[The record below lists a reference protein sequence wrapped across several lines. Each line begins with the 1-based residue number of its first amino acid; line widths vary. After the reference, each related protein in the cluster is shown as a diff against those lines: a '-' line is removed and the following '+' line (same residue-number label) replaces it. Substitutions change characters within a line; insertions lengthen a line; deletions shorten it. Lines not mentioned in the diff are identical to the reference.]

1 MDLLPDDMLSNIL
14 GRLPPFSLAASRCV
28 LKKWCAI
35 IDGRRLLR
43 ADILP
48 LRLDGFFFR
57 TEFTDWARHFFS
69 RPSTGRRISGRL
81 ADYVKDDDILDHC
94 NGLLLLLDRVANPAT
109 RQSLGLPL
117 FPDCDAYEGFGTQY
131 FLAYDPFVSPQHY
144 QVVLIPLVPEEHH
157 YSSIKFKE
165 SSEWPPSTFTTHVF
179 SSTKWRWEETSLVRE
194 GKPAGTIADMHSEY
208 DSFCRLRAVYIR
220 GALYVHCQND
230 SVMR

>member
-165 SSEWPPSTFTTHVF
+165 SSEWPPSDIHHACLLINKMLMGGEVLG
-179 SSTKWRWEETSLVRE
+179 SGRE
-194 GKPAGTIADMHSEY
+194 ACRDHS
-208 DSFCRLRAVYIR
+208 
-220 GALYVHCQND
+220 
-230 SVMR
+230 

>member
-14 GRLPPFSLAASRCV
+14 GRLPPFSLATSRCV

-43 ADILP
+43 ADLLP

-57 TEFTDWARHFFS
+57 TLFTDWATHFFS

-81 ADYVKDDDILDHC
+81 ADYGEDDGVLDHC

-109 RQSLGLPL
+109 RQSVGLPP
-117 FPDCDAYEGFGTQY
+117 FPDCDAYEGFIRRQY

-144 QVVLIPLVPEEHH
+144 LVVLIPLVPEERQ

-165 SSEWPPSTFTTHVF
+165 SSE
-179 SSTKWRWEETSLVRE
+179 
-194 GKPAGTIADMHSEY
+194 
-208 DSFCRLRAVYIR
+208 
-220 GALYVHCQND
+220 
-230 SVMR
+230 